1 MAEQQDE
8 MNKMNFAI
16 NDGDAFYTNEMSITF
31 GPAQFAFD
39 FKNISPRVDMRNQDG
54 SKTFVLKH
62 NVIII
67 EPFQIKQF
75 AKVLND
81 AIVRYELEFG
91 AIELPNAIKKAE
103 SDLKKLQKTNA
114 INATHSH
121 DVPSYLG

>member
-1 MAEQQDE
+1 
-8 MNKMNFAI
+8 MNKINFAI
-16 NDGDAFYTNEMSITF
+16 NDGDAFYANEMSITF

-75 AKVLND
+75 SKVLND
-81 AIVRYELEFG
+81 AIARYETEFG
-91 AIELPNAIKKAE
+91 PIELPNAIKKAE

-114 INATHSH
+114 QNASHSH

>member
-1 MAEQQDE
+1 
-8 MNKMNFAI
+8 
-16 NDGDAFYTNEMSITF
+16 
-31 GPAQFAFD
+31 
-39 FKNISPRVDMRNQDG
+39 MRNQDG

-81 AIVRYELEFG
+81 AIARYEVEYG
-91 AIELPNAIKKAE
+91 AIEMPNAIKKAE
-103 SDLKKLQKTNA
+103 TDLKKLQKQQVNPKG
-114 INATHSH
+114 H

>member
-1 MAEQQDE
+1 MADDQMD
-8 MNKMNFAI
+8 KINFAI
-16 NDGDAFYTNEMSITF
+16 NDGDSFYSNEMSITF

-39 FKNISPRVDMRNQDG
+39 FKNISPRVDMRQQDG

-75 AKVLND
+75 SKVLND
-81 AIVRYELEFG
+81 AIARYEAEFG
-91 AIELPNAIKKAE
+91 SIDMPNAIKKAE
-103 SDLKKLQKTNA
+103 NDLKKLQKQQENPRV
-114 INATHSH
+114 H